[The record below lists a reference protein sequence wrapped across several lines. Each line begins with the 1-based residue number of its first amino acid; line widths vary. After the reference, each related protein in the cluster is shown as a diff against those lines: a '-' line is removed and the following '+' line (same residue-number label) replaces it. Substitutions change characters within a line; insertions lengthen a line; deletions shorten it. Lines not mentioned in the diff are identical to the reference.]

1 MLGLPEL
8 LATAHVPETAVRLS
22 ILVPVV
28 AAELSISV
36 DEAERRVREVCADAA
51 WSVEEVG
58 HA

>member
-28 AAELSISV
+28 AAELGISL
-36 DEAERRVREVCADAA
+36 DEAERRIREVCAGAL
-51 WSVEEVG
+51 WPVEEVG